1 MEKEQAALLLA
12 VSTRKNTALELE
24 KLPGLFLKEVVYK
37 YTVEM
42 AELEETQR
50 LRIRQET
57 LKVRPTTSY
66 IKSSLGSGEGERVRG
81 RDF

>member
-42 AELEETQR
+42 AELEETQC

-66 IKSSLGSGEGERVRG
+66 IKSSLGSGEEVQGA
-81 RDF
+81 

>member
-42 AELEETQR
+42 AELEGENNGQVSLCR
-50 LRIRQET
+50 EISSQW
-57 LKVRPTTSY
+57 SCD
-66 IKSSLGSGEGERVRG
+66 KSRKFGVY
-81 RDF
+81 